1 MTKKVSLPLSIF
13 ILFIC
18 LCGSA
23 LAQTR
28 QAETQT
34 PPSAA
39 QAAPVQLSVIKGLY
53 GAEPLRVGVYVS
65 PPFVM
70 QDSKGAF
77 KGMGIELWETVAKEL
92 GLSYKYIHYHNFK
105 ELIAATV
112 RGDVDVLATNFTVT
126 LERAEVMEISYPWFD
141 SGMRLLVN
149 AENKSSVFDEL
160 KDNGQLYAYGWLAF
174 LMFGLTLVITL
185 ARRRFDKNF
194 HHGWKEG
201 LAISLHDLVLAAK
214 SGRIPHQYFGWVGY
228 LLSAAWMVLGVA
240 LIAYVTSTLTSAM
253 TSVALTSDIHSLYD
267 LPGKSV
273 GVVSGSVS
281 NDFLSSRGIEPVP
294 YNEIDDAI
302 KDLHA
307 HKLDAF
313 VDDAPVLE
321 YYAYS
326 HPELGM
332 DVVGNL
338 FAPEKYAFAANKS
351 RTKLMDAVSLQ
362 LIGLHESGELQRIKE
377 KYFGPEDF

>member
-1 MTKKVSLPLSIF
+1 M
-13 ILFIC
+13 FIC
-18 LCGSA
+18 LCGAA
-23 LAQTR
+23 LAQTK
-28 QAETQT
+28 QAETQST
-34 PPSAA
+34 SSAA
-39 QAAPVQLSVIKGLY
+39 QAAPTQLSAKGLY
-53 GAEPLRVGVYVS
+53 GAELLRVGVYVS
-65 PPFVM
+65 PPFVI

-77 KGMGIELWETVAKEL
+77 KGMAIELWETAAKVL
-92 GLSYKYIHYHNFK
+92 GLTYKYVHYHNFK
-105 ELIAATV
+105 DLITATMH
-112 RGDVDVLATNFTVT
+112 GDVDVLVTNFTVT
-126 LERAEVMEISYPWFD
+126 LERAEMMEISYPWFD

-160 KDNGQLYAYGWLAF
+160 KDKGQLYAYAWLGG
-174 LMFGLTLVITL
+174 LMFALTVIITL
-185 ARRRFDKNF
+185 ARRYFDKNF
-194 HHGWKEG
+194 HRGWKEG

-281 NDFLSSRGIEPVP
+281 NDFLLSRGIEVVP
-294 YNEIDDAI
+294 YDEIDDII

-307 HKLDAF
+307 RKLDAF

-321 YYAYS
+321 YYVYS

-338 FAPEKYAFAANKS
+338 FSPEKYAFAANKS
-351 RTKLMDAVSLQ
+351 RAKLMDAVSLQ